1 MWRLSV
7 NKLQSRLEKFASQNK
22 IRGKGPLS
30 LVLVVTRKAS
40 EQTPPFAADNYLTP
54 QGGQVA
60 GLGRGAVQSI
70 LADHGIDRVL
80 AEEGGRTSRGSI
92 QKMRAYVDFLNEL
105 AQEKLLDFDAIEK
118 WWIGRVREF
127 FSSKP
132 FSLKVDSSKSIRSIV
147 SDLIEA
153 AFDRQRACPG
163 VMVAGAVMQHLVGAK
178 IATALPDVKIKHEG
192 FSVAD
197 APAGRKGDFLIGDTA
212 IHVTTAPTE
221 ALIRKCCDNLAQN
234 LRPLVI
240 TTQSGV
246 GGAIAL
252 AKNADVAERIDIL
265 EIEQFVATNV
275 YEWSA
280 FQQTKRT
287 VTVRQLVEAY
297 NRIIDQCE
305 TDPSLKIAM
314 G

>member
-1 MWRLSV
+1 MTQLELSL
-7 NKLQSRLEKFASQNK
+7 NAFSSRYR
-22 IRGKGPLS
+22 IYGKRPLS
-30 LVLVVTRKAS
+30 AVLVATRKAS
-40 EQTPPFAADNYLTP
+40 NLTPPFSVENFFTP
-54 QGGQVA
+54 QKNHVA
-60 GLGRGAVQSI
+60 VLEKSAVQTI
-70 LADHGIDRVL
+70 LADHDISRVL

-92 QKMRAYVDFLNEL
+92 LKMRAYAAFLNEL
-105 AQEKLLDFDAIEK
+105 AQEKLLDFSAIEK
-118 WWIGRVREF
+118 WWIGRIKEF

-132 FSLKVDSSKSIRSIV
+132 FSLKVDASRSIRSIV

-153 AFDRQRACPG
+153 AFARQRECPG

-178 IATALPDVKIKHEG
+178 IATVLPDVKIKHEG
-192 FSVAD
+192 FFVAD

-297 NRIIDQCE
+297 NRIIDECE

>member
-1 MWRLSV
+1 MTQLELSL
-7 NKLQSRLEKFASQNK
+7 NAFSSRYR
-22 IRGKGPLS
+22 IYGKRPLS
-30 LVLVVTRKAS
+30 AVLVATRKAS
-40 EQTPPFAADNYLTP
+40 NLTPPFSVENFFTP
-54 QGGQVA
+54 QKNHVA
-60 GLGRGAVQSI
+60 VLEKSAVQTI
-70 LADHGIDRVL
+70 LADHDISRVL

-92 QKMRAYVDFLNEL
+92 LKMRAYAAFLNEL
-105 AQEKLLDFDAIEK
+105 AQEKLLDFSAIEK
-118 WWIGRVREF
+118 WWIGRIKEF

-132 FSLKVDSSKSIRSIV
+132 FSLKVDASRSIRSIV

-153 AFDRQRACPG
+153 AFARQRECPG

-178 IATALPDVKIKHEG
+178 IATVLPDVKIKHEG
-192 FSVAD
+192 FFVAD

-252 AKNADVAERIDIL
+252 AKNADVADRFDIL
-265 EIEQFVATNV
+265 EIEQFVTANI
-275 YEWSA
+275 YKWSA
-280 FQQTKRT
+280 FQQTKRS

-297 NRIIDQCE
+297 NRTIDQCE